1 MRPELWKFVAGHPVR
16 RLVYFLAL
24 VGLVLALIAGLL
36 FTVGRRGFGGSETIG
51 FFRTDVAR
59 EVNTP
64 FIVNRD
70 GSHETQL
77 GHDVGVL
84 SPDGSKLL
92 TVSEGNW
99 ARPAVSNA
107 DGSDL
112 NVLEAYPGLEMQ
124 LRPIAWSP
132 DGSRIL
138 VATGGP
144 DVTPTGNGL
153 HTVRSSDGGDLVQLV
168 ATPDDDGDSS
178 QGYSADGSR
187 VLFSRIGVGPG
198 IFVVDADGMG
208 LRQLSPSNVIPV
220 DLDFWDAISADW
232 STDGSKV
239 AFAGFV
245 PPDGSGQVQLKQNE
259 RGASGLYVVNRDG
272 TGLHTIV
279 SPELGALSVRWSPRE
294 NVIAFTSGH
303 LGRRHTPAG
312 PELLDAPQVWLV
324 SSDGSNRRRLTEGP
338 GGSTAVTPVWSPD
351 GRELLFQRKVGDA
364 VTLWIMNSDGSRQR
378 QLTSSVAADYVGGYG
393 WPGLPAR

>member
-144 DVTPTGNGL
+144 DVTPTGKWAA
-153 HTVRSSDGGDLVQLV
+153 H
-168 ATPDDDGDSS
+168 
-178 QGYSADGSR
+178 
-187 VLFSRIGVGPG
+187 
-198 IFVVDADGMG
+198 
-208 LRQLSPSNVIPV
+208 
-220 DLDFWDAISADW
+220 
-232 STDGSKV
+232 
-239 AFAGFV
+239 
-245 PPDGSGQVQLKQNE
+245 
-259 RGASGLYVVNRDG
+259 
-272 TGLHTIV
+272 
-279 SPELGALSVRWSPRE
+279 GALE
-294 NVIAFTSGH
+294 
-303 LGRRHTPAG
+303 
-312 PELLDAPQVWLV
+312 
-324 SSDGSNRRRLTEGP
+324 RRRRS
-338 GGSTAVTPVWSPD
+338 GSA
-351 GRELLFQRKVGDA
+351 RCH
-364 VTLWIMNSDGSRQR
+364 SRR
-378 QLTSSVAADYVGGYG
+378 
-393 WPGLPAR
+393 RRR